1 MVFLVWSTTVAEYYE
16 RHEQHGH
23 EGEIRYSLMAMYEQR
38 CKQEIMYEKQQQIDR
53 EMSPYDEHLSPVE
66 LDARVAYR
74 PHIQTQQWSGKKPS
88 PHRQVYDIFQS
99 RLLHTL

>member
-1 MVFLVWSTTVAEYYE
+1 MVFSVWPTTIAECYE
-16 RHEQHGH
+16 RHEQHHH

-38 CKQEIMYEKQQQIDR
+38 RKQEIMHKEQQQIDR

-66 LDARVAYR
+66 LDVRVAYC

-88 PHRQVYDIFQS
+88 PHRQVYDVLQS
-99 RLLHTL
+99 